1 MAGKTPSRTLLW
13 FRRNLRVDDQPLFD
27 CLSGP
32 AIGVW
37 VLDPR
42 ELLSDDPHGFPRC
55 SDRRLKFLLESVADL
70 RRSLRKLGTELI
82 VRVGE
87 PETVIPQLA
96 AHLEATYLRFVREP
110 GTEERSVEKR
120 LLSAMAN
127 QTQPITTD
135 PLPHETLFDIQDPL
149 SHAGELPE
157 VFSKWRRRCEKK
169 LDFGQPISTPNVI
182 EPIQSDIDQS
192 KIPSLTDLGRETPND
207 DPRAVLNFTG
217 GEHAGLKRLQS
228 WIFEGDHL
236 RRYKE
241 TRNGLIGESYSS
253 KFSPWLALGCLS
265 PRRVAEQTLA
275 YEKTRVSNDSTY
287 WLRFEL
293 MWREY
298 FRLYLLKH
306 GGALFRVSGPQQVL
320 LDWSQDAGRFNTW
333 REGQTGIDFID
344 ANMYELA
351 CTGFMSNRGRQ
362 NVASFLTKNLGIDWR
377 WGARWFESCLIDYC
391 PAANWGNWAYSAGVG
406 ADPRGFRGFDV
417 VSQARRYDPEGRYN
431 ALWLSDRLAKVE
443 PMIEPSR
450 SLSDAEARWQAAV
463 GLNPKG

>member
-1 MAGKTPSRTLLW
+1 
-13 FRRNLRVDDQPLFD
+13 
-27 CLSGP
+27 
-32 AIGVW
+32 
-37 VLDPR
+37 
-42 ELLSDDPHGFPRC
+42 
-55 SDRRLKFLLESVADL
+55 
-70 RRSLRKLGTELI
+70 
-82 VRVGE
+82 
-87 PETVIPQLA
+87 
-96 AHLEATYLRFVREP
+96 
-110 GTEERSVEKR
+110 
-120 LLSAMAN
+120 MAN

-169 LDFGQPISTPNVI
+169 LDFGQPISTPNLI